1 MSGLVKGVKKA
12 VKGVIKGVK
21 KVFKKLTSSIIG
33 KVILASI
40 VIYTGGVLT
49 GAWGST
55 GPMSGMFNYFG
66 LNTAAATAAASDAA
80 LAGAVGTGE
89 VAMAGMS
96 AETMAAGEAAVS
108 NMAATNTVAGTVG
121 TNATTSIMDTSMLSG
136 GGSGSYGTAAGK
148 IGGIVQSGSAGGV
161 IGGGVIGGGI
171 IPPTTPSFLSQAS
184 TWAENNSLLASTAF
198 EAAAGAMAPDEE
210 DMMKM
215 KEDAERRRWSSLSGN
230 ISLGMTPSGNNQLLD
245 SSGVPWHERLTR
257 SRGG

>member
-33 KVILASI
+33 KIILAVI
-40 VIYTGGVLT
+40 IIYTGGVLM

-55 GPMSGMFNYFG
+55 GPMSGLFNWG
-66 LNTAAATAAASDAA
+66 AGAASSTVTSPV
-80 LAGAVGTGE
+80 LTGVVGTGE
-89 VAMAGMS
+89 VATVGM
-96 AETMAAGEAAVS
+96 ETMAGEAAVS

-230 ISLGMTPSGNNQLLD
+230 INLGMTPSGNNQLLD